1 MLFVLNQ
8 KNKHKEKL
16 NSIPLMWCLM
26 LINHDNHAFS
36 FLIMMMQF
44 GKAMKEL
51 GSVHEWDH

>member
-51 GSVHEWDH
+51 GSVHE